1 MHLKPQ
7 HGTGLLST
15 GAHAR
20 SLLHYETHLRNAH
33 TGGLNAAALRNT
45 YYQDQEVIFLQVRFV
60 SARDMPVSMMAAGCC
75 YL

>member
-1 MHLKPQ
+1 MHLVPQ
-7 HGTGLLST
+7 RCAGLLLS

-45 YYQDQEVIFLQVRFV
+45 YYQDQEVIFLQVLLLL
-60 SARDMPVSMMAAGCC
+60 C
-75 YL
+75 L